1 MDYFRFNGTY
11 HKGQPHQLGLVLEAA
26 VYEEYQQRTPLAKPV
41 VRQQWYENQCKNMI
55 KYAHLI
61 VRP

>member
-1 MDYFRFNGTY
+1 MDYFMFDEAY
-11 HKGQPHQLGLVLEAA
+11 HKGQPHQLGSFLEAVA
-26 VYEEYQQRTPLAKPV
+26 CEEYQQRTPLSKPE

-61 VRP
+61 VRS